1 MRMETGLL
9 KINSMIKVRY
19 IGEDDPLS
27 LRNGKVY
34 DARVLKK
41 GWFGIVDETKEE
53 YAYPPELFEVI
64 SMTITM
70 EQKKFLSKHIKDLDN
85 ILLSEDVNDLYDAI
99 DDAIVDTFDANGNPS
114 AVGIRLQQVFDE
126 IYNRK

>member
-64 SMTITM
+64 R
-70 EQKKFLSKHIKDLDN
+70 DN
-85 ILLSEDVNDLYDAI
+85 L
-99 DDAIVDTFDANGNPS
+99 
-114 AVGIRLQQVFDE
+114 
-126 IYNRK
+126 